1 MPRYTLSHNQDQFD
15 TLMALLDRKDES
27 SYQVWELIRMLA
39 TNQKIYDEV
48 ISIENA
54 VSAKGDIDWKVF
66 FDGNSVYR
74 QIYNLEIIEAIMEDD
89 QSNQPRVL
97 FVCI

>member
-1 MPRYTLSHNQDQFD
+1 
-15 TLMALLDRKDES
+15 
-27 SYQVWELIRMLA
+27 MLA

-54 VSAKGDIDWKVF
+54 VSEKGDIDWKVF

-89 QSNQPRVL
+89 QSGLPRVV
-97 FVCI
+97 FVCYQDVKTAADPKPKPKPKKHSKGAQNLLMK

>member
-1 MPRYTLSHNQDQFD
+1 
-15 TLMALLDRKDES
+15 
-27 SYQVWELIRMLA
+27 MLA

-54 VSAKGDIDWKVF
+54 VSEKGDIDWKVF

-89 QSNQPRVL
+89 QSG
-97 FVCI
+97 

>member
-1 MPRYTLSHNQDQFD
+1 
-15 TLMALLDRKDES
+15 MALLDRKDES

-74 QIYNLEIIEAIMEDD
+74 
-89 QSNQPRVL
+89 
-97 FVCI
+97 

>member
-1 MPRYTLSHNQDQFD
+1 
-15 TLMALLDRKDES
+15 MALLNRKDES
-27 SYQVWELIRMLA
+27 SDEVWELIRMLA

-54 VSAKGDIDWKVF
+54 VSEKGDINWKVF

-74 QIYNLEIIEAIMEDD
+74 
-89 QSNQPRVL
+89 
-97 FVCI
+97 